1 MQQMIP
7 VFRYTNNICSP
18 HYFRTNSEVFIFSLF
33 ISSQIS
39 IFSFAAMDTTSQQA
53 FSLSVLSLVRPA
65 FLVHCF
71 LFSWEF
77 LPCLESYL
85 MTRREWY
92 KTTEVTKKSQRKQSQ
107 FYWRWEMIENM
118 PGWPQKPR
126 DWFQHQGLSGARIEF
141 GEPLVFQFPHLHN
154 QHGLSTWQKW

>member
-1 MQQMIP
+1 MIP
-7 VFRYTNNICSP
+7 VFRYTNNIFSP

-33 ISSQIS
+33 LSSQYIHFLLCS
-39 IFSFAAMDTTSQQA
+39 NGHHFTTG
-53 FSLSVLSLVRPA
+53 LLLISVLSLVRPA

-71 LFSWEF
+71 LLSWEF

-85 MTRREWY
+85 MTRREWS

-107 FYWRWEMIENM
+107 FYWRWEIIENM
-118 PGWPQKPR
+118 PSWPQKPR